1 MIARWSGVA
10 RGIRTADRRAALREA
25 ISTSNVGGFPTALER
40 RSPEVMFATGARD
53 VKRRL

>member
-10 RGIRTADRRAALREA
+10 RGYRTAERRTALQKA
-25 ISTSNVGGFPTALER
+25 ISKSNVGGFPTALER
-40 RSPEVMFATGARD
+40 RSPEVMFAMGARD

>member
-10 RGIRTADRRAALREA
+10 RGQRTAERRTALQKA
-25 ISTSNVGGFPTALER
+25 ISKSNVGGFPTALER
-40 RSPEVMFATGARD
+40 RSPEVMFAMGARD